1 MKRYLYILLLIIFVI
16 ALNVTN
22 IIFVDE
28 SGINAYYQREYARA
42 KRGMRV
48 QDTKRGKRYRRTN
61 VIAGLWGKKH
71 IAVQCYEHATTFAFF
86 EDWFEFEL
94 LGLIP
99 QNSLVIMDNASFHRK
114 KQLSKI
120 AARHG
125 VNLLFLPTYSSD
137 YNPIEKSWANLKKWL
152 CDNLRR
158 FPNIQW
164 AVECYFSSYHC

>member
-1 MKRYLYILLLIIFVI
+1 
-16 ALNVTN
+16 
-22 IIFVDE
+22 
-28 SGINAYYQREYARA
+28 
-42 KRGMRV
+42 MRV
-48 QDTKRGKRYRRTN
+48 CPRQKRREGAKRGKRYRRTN

-71 IAVQCYEHATTFAFF
+71 IAVQCYEHATTSAFF

-164 AVECYFSSYHC
+164 AVECYFSSCHC

>member
-1 MKRYLYILLLIIFVI
+1 VKRYLYILLLIIFVI

-42 KRGMRV
+42 KRGIRV

-71 IAVQCYEHATTFAFF
+71 IAVQCYEHATTSAFF

-94 LGLIP
+94 KEVQEWLG
-99 QNSLVIMDNASFHRK
+99 QASAASTEIYSHMLYKSKENMADKVNKALSMKDHEKRDDK
-114 KQLSKI
+114 KQPDSKKKPGGRKRNDSRENE
-120 AARHG
+120 ARD
-125 VNLLFLPTYSSD
+125 S
-137 YNPIEKSWANLKKWL
+137 
-152 CDNLRR
+152 R
-158 FPNIQW
+158 
-164 AVECYFSSYHC
+164 

>member
-1 MKRYLYILLLIIFVI
+1 VKRYLYILLLIIFVI

-61 VIAGLWGKKH
+61 MIAGLWGKKH
-71 IAVQCYEHATTFAFF
+71 IAVQCYEHATTSAFF
-86 EDWFEFEL
+86 EDRFEFEL

-99 QNSLVIMDNASFHRK
+99 QNSPVIMDNALFTEKTAFQNRRK
-114 KQLSKI
+114 TRCKLVVFAYI
-120 AARHG
+120 
-125 VNLLFLPTYSSD
+125 
-137 YNPIEKSWANLKKWL
+137 
-152 CDNLRR
+152 
-158 FPNIQW
+158 
-164 AVECYFSSYHC
+164 

>member
-1 MKRYLYILLLIIFVI
+1 VHKARGFLRAEKTGNHSKKKTFTYSEKCEVKRYLYILLLIIFVI

-61 VIAGLWGKKH
+61 MIAGLWGKKH
-71 IAVQCYEHATTFAFF
+71 IAVQCYEHATTSAFF

-94 LGLIP
+94 F
-99 QNSLVIMDNASFHRK
+99 NSAE
-114 KQLSKI
+114 LSGN
-120 AARHG
+120 HG
-125 VNLLFLPTYSSD
+125 
-137 YNPIEKSWANLKKWL
+137 
-152 CDNLRR
+152 
-158 FPNIQW
+158 
-164 AVECYFSSYHC
+164 